1 MPESDPAKPARQPQ
15 PAGSAGKAPLQRRA
29 SAPRRTG
36 KAVSPEESQLQNWQ
50 LAKHESRRKKRKGQE
65 GFGQLNLTSMIDVIF
80 LLLIYFV
87 ITASFVENE
96 GVLVAKLPAGSG
108 IEAPP
113 EELPPQNIDIFLNS
127 YDATGARISVGGAAE
142 FTSFS
147 ELRAHLISIQN
158 NPAKGRSGW
167 AALDNPIIIRPSGDV
182 RWNHVVDAF
191 NASFGAGYANISFA
205 QTGGEQ
211 G

>member
-1 MPESDPAKPARQPQ
+1 MSDSDPNKPS
-15 PAGSAGKAPLQRRA
+15 PAPKPTGSAGKQRR
-29 SAPRRTG
+29 SSSRRGG

-50 LAKHESRRKKRKGQE
+50 LAKHESRRKKRKGEE

-108 IEAPP
+108 VEAPP
-113 EELPPQNIDIFLNS
+113 EELPPQNIDIFLSS
-127 YDATGARISVGGAAE
+127 YDTTGARINVGGAAE
-142 FTSFS
+142 FTSFA
-147 ELRAHLISIQN
+147 ELRAHLIGIQN
-158 NPAKGRSGW
+158 NPSKGRDGW
-167 AALDNPIIIRPSGDV
+167 AAVDNPIIIRPSGDV

-205 QTGGEQ
+205 QTGGEA